1 MKTGFPATTL
11 KMIMNTKADKLA
23 DHLNDNA
30 RSELDNEAAA
40 LLRELNKVYAVAR
53 EMVYARTHEHSKNA
67 YVEMIDLIKGKRG
80 V

>member
-1 MKTGFPATTL
+1 
-11 KMIMNTKADKLA
+11 MIMNTKADKLA
-23 DHLNDNA
+23 DYLDDHA

-40 LLRELNKVYAVAR
+40 LLRELGRVYAVAR
-53 EMVYARTHEHSKNA
+53 EMVYARTHEHSKSA

>member
-1 MKTGFPATTL
+1 
-11 KMIMNTKADKLA
+11 
-23 DHLNDNA
+23 
-30 RSELDNEAAA
+30 LDNEAAA